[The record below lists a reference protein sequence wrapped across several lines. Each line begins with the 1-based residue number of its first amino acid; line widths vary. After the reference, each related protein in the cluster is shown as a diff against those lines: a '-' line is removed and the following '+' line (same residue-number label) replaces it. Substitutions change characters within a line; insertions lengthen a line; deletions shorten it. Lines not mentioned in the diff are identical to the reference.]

1 MCKSVSNAADRP
13 YSYVV
18 VATKALPELVKTSEI
33 LAPLLATSYTDK
45 YPQPTYVLM
54 QNGLNIEVE
63 LYEAIKNLKKGE
75 PSIINTAIW
84 IGTDLVEGNVIEH
97 NDFVREFF
105 IIWSLKLKSHS
116 EQQSNTWR
124 L

>member
-1 MCKSVSNAADRP
+1 
-13 YSYVV
+13 
-18 VATKALPELVKTSEI
+18 
-33 LAPLLATSYTDK
+33 LLATSYTDK

-84 IGTDLVEGNVIEH
+84 IGTNLVEGNVIEH
-97 NDFVREFF
+97 NDFVRGYF
-105 IIWSLKLKSHS
+105 IVWSSKLKILLRT
-116 EQQSNTWR
+116 E
-124 L
+124 